1 MVRTAEQHSK
11 LATLYERLVNDQYAS
26 PEQRLKFARKAIW
39 HRVLSRIAKEFGLVS
54 LPE

>member
-11 LATLYERLVNDQYAS
+11 LATVYEKLVNDQYAT
-26 PEQRLKFARKAIW
+26 PDQRLKFARKAVW
-39 HRVLSRIAKEFGLVS
+39 HRVLSRVAKEFGLAS

>member
-11 LATLYERLVNDQYAS
+11 LATLYDKLATDQYAS
-26 PEQRLKFARKAIW
+26 PEQKVKFARKAKW
-39 HRVLSRIAKEFGLVS
+39 HRVLSRIAAEFGLVS